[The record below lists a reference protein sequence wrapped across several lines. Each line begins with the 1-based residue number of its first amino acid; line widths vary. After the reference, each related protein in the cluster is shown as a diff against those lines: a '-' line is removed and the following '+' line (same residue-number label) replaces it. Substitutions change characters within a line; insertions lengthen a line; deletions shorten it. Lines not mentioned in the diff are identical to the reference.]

1 MNKSDL
7 IREIAS
13 QTGLTQNDTRAAIDG
28 LVSVIMKQVSRDK
41 SVNLRG
47 FGTFKAVTRK
57 ARKAQHPRTRKT
69 INVQAKKVPVFR
81 ASPEW
86 KSELLKKKK

>member
-7 IREIAS
+7 IREVANR
-13 QTGLTQNDTRAAIDG
+13 TGLKQIEARTAID
-28 LVSVIMKQVSRDK
+28 QVVNIIGEEVARGR

-47 FGTFKAVTRK
+47 FGTFKAVRRE
-57 ARKAQHPRTRKT
+57 ARKAQHPRTRQT
-69 INVQAKKVPVFR
+69 ISVPQKRVPVFR

-86 KSELLKKKK
+86 KAALLKNK

>member
-7 IREIAS
+7 VRKIAHR
-13 QTGLTQNDTRAAIDG
+13 TGLTQVEARTAIDTVVD
-28 LVSVIMKQVSRDK
+28 LIMDEVAAGR

-47 FGTFKAVTRK
+47 FGTYKAVNRE
-57 ARKAQHPRTRKT
+57 ARTAQHPKTRVT
-69 INVQAKKVPVFR
+69 ISVPSKKVPVFR

-86 KSELLKKKK
+86 KSALLKR

>member
-7 IREIAS
+7 VREIKNRLGGFS
-13 QTGLTQNDTRAAIDG
+13 QSDIR
-28 LVSVIMKQVSRDK
+28 SVIDQMVTVIGKEVAAGR

-47 FGTFKAVTRK
+47 FGTFKAVTRQ

-69 INVQAKKVPVFR
+69 ISVKAKKVPVFR
-81 ASPEW
+81 PSPEW
-86 KSELLKKKK
+86 KTALMKK

>member
-7 IREIAS
+7 VREIANR
-13 QTGLTQNDTRAAIDG
+13 TGLTQNETRAAVDN
-28 LVSVIMKQVSRDK
+28 LVSIISEQVRKGK

-47 FGTFKAVTRK
+47 FGTFKAVTRQ
-57 ARKAQHPRTRKT
+57 ARKAQHPRTRQS
-69 INVQAKKVPVFR
+69 INVQQKNVPIFR

-86 KSELLKKKK
+86 KTELLRSK

>member
-7 IREIAS
+7 VREIAGR
-13 QTGLTQNDTRAAIDG
+13 TGLTQMEARAAIDNM
-28 LVSVIMKQVSRDK
+28 VNVINKEVAGGR

-47 FGTFKAVTRK
+47 FGTFKAVHRE

-69 INVQAKKVPVFR
+69 INVPGKKVPVFR
-81 ASPEW
+81 PSPEW
-86 KSELLKKKK
+86 KAALLKRR

>member
-7 IREIAS
+7 VREVAHR
-13 QTGLTQNDTRAAIDG
+13 TGLTQIEARKAIDQTVNIIG
-28 LVSVIMKQVSRDK
+28 EQVGKGR

-47 FGTFKAVTRK
+47 FGTFKAVARE
-57 ARKAQHPRTRKT
+57 ARKAQHPRTRQT
-69 INVQAKKVPVFR
+69 INVPRKKVPVFR

-86 KSELLKKKK
+86 KTVLLKKK